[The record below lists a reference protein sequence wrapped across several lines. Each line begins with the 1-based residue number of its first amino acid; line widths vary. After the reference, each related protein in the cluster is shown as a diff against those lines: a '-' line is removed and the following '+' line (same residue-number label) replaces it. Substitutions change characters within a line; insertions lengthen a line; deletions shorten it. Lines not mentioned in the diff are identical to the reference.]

1 MHAIG
6 NTHINIHTYIY
17 IHMCVYAVGYGVVS
31 CPKKPDDPG
40 GGNAFVLCV
49 DRKELDECS
58 QKKHDE
64 ILKF

>member
-1 MHAIG
+1 MI
-6 NTHINIHTYIY
+6 IIY
-17 IHMCVYAVGYGVVS
+17 SVGHGVVS

-49 DRKELDECS
+49 DWKELDECS

-64 ILKF
+64 ILNF